1 MKRAVDQA
9 IVLRRVDYGEADRIV
24 SLLSRSRGKI
34 TLFARAVRKPKSKLA
49 GGIELFALNEVTF
62 IPGRGDMMTL
72 VSAQVVQ
79 HFGSIVRDYDRTMLA
94 YRLLKAVDVL
104 TEDTADE
111 SYFTFLLNGLA
122 ALDDEQLADDKL
134 MLWLAV
140 RLLALHGS
148 MPNVLRDTHG
158 AELDPGDTY
167 QFSFDDMGFYVDDS
181 GVFQADTIKLLRLCA
196 SAESVATIKRVQADE
211 SVVSGAREL
220 AQRIAA
226 EVLHVEL

>member
-24 SLLSRSRGKI
+24 SLLSRRHGKI

-72 VSAQVVQ
+72 VSAQVMQ

-94 YRLLKAVDVL
+94 YRLLKAVDAL

-122 ALDDEQLADDKL
+122 ALDDELLSDDKL
-134 MLWLAV
+134 ILWLAV

-158 AELDPGDTY
+158 AELSLDGAY
-167 QFSFDDMGFYVDDS
+167 QFSFEDMGFYADS
-181 GVFQADTIKLLRLCA
+181 NGSFQADTIKLLRLCA

-211 SVVSGAREL
+211 LVIASAREL
-220 AQRIAA
+220 AQRIVA
-226 EVLHVEL
+226 EVLYVEL